1 MEIRSAQLQKSV
13 YYNEDSMKMKKA
25 FLFLI
30 IINFVIAIS
39 GQAIN
44 LDSIFEPKLCGEIF
58 RMKTGTLGE
67 QFYNNDWT
75 ESDIK
80 LTTGETAVN
89 KLLKYNA
96 FMDEVIWLQADG
108 LRQVQLE
115 KHFIDEVY
123 LKNGKG
129 GSVVFKRMLIK
140 LPRMTDSDD
149 IFVEVLSEK
158 SASLYVFRNVVIQG
172 TVDRIENGVLYSY
185 DRLVSQP
192 VYILSLPD
200 KGTVTFQ
207 KIGRSALLKALPEAY
222 KTTVIEIIQRNHL
235 AVRNE
240 DDLIKL
246 VSLIN

>member
-1 MEIRSAQLQKSV
+1 
-13 YYNEDSMKMKKA
+13 MKKA

-30 IINFVIAIS
+30 IINFVIESS
-39 GQAIN
+39 GQSIN

-67 QFYNNDWT
+67 QFYNDDWT
-75 ESDIK
+75 ESDIT

-115 KHFIDEVY
+115 KHFIDKVC
-123 LKNGKG
+123 LKNYKG
-129 GSVVFKRMLIK
+129 RSIVFKRMQLK
-140 LPRMTDSDD
+140 LPRMSDTAD
-149 IFVEVLSEK
+149 IFAEVLSEK

-172 TVDRIENGVLYSY
+172 TVDKVENGVLYSY

-192 VYILSLPD
+192 VYIISLPD

-207 KIGRSALLKALPEAY
+207 KVGRSALLKALPEAY
-222 KTTVIEIIQRNHL
+222 KAAVIEIIQRNHL
-235 AVRNE
+235 SLRNE

-246 VSLIN
+246 VSLINW